1 MKKILHI
8 VSSWGTGGVER
19 YISNYI
25 NEMDEYIFDILTIR
39 KCKKES
45 VFTQP
50 ILDRGGEFFS
60 LNQVEGNIFE
70 RTSSRKKELVKLINK
85 NKYEIVHINA
95 GTADAFILAH
105 SVKKQLPNIK
115 VVMHCHGSNVEAPKK
130 ILKRAFHEVFKFIYG
145 NNVDYCIDVSD
156 ITLSWM
162 FKKSTLKNKPY
173 SVFSCGIDIEK
184 FKYNKSDREK
194 IRKELGI
201 ENEFVIGTIGR
212 FTQQKNPFYIVK
224 IISELNKL
232 NDNFK
237 FLWVG
242 EGKLL
247 DDVKEKAKE
256 LGIYEKFIFYGISK
270 NIAPLLSTMDLF
282 ILPSCFE
289 GNPIVGIEAQAN
301 GLKCI
306 FSNTITREVDV
317 TENSDFISIVN
328 SEKIWAK
335 KILECKVPHD
345 RNLKNITSSIKSSG
359 CDMKENS
366 IKLSNI
372 YNILTERK

>member
-1 MKKILHI
+1 M
-8 VSSWGTGGVER
+8 
-19 YISNYI
+19 
-25 NEMDEYIFDILTIR
+25 
-39 KCKKES
+39 
-45 VFTQP
+45 
-50 ILDRGGEFFS
+50 
-60 LNQVEGNIFE
+60 
-70 RTSSRKKELVKLINK
+70 
-85 NKYEIVHINA
+85 
-95 GTADAFILAH
+95 
-105 SVKKQLPNIK
+105 
-115 VVMHCHGSNVEAPKK
+115 
-130 ILKRAFHEVFKFIYG
+130 
-145 NNVDYCIDVSD
+145 
-156 ITLSWM
+156 
-162 FKKSTLKNKPY
+162 
-173 SVFSCGIDIEK
+173 
-184 FKYNKSDREK
+184 
-194 IRKELGI
+194 
-201 ENEFVIGTIGR
+201 
-212 FTQQKNPFYIVK
+212 
-224 IISELNKL
+224 
-232 NDNFK
+232 
-237 FLWVG
+237 G